1 MGDRTAEEGVIRFE
15 VDHETCPLEE
25 RVFGDTARALAAW
38 RDVLARLG
46 LIGRDPA
53 RYHGLGY
60 GNVSA
65 RVPPF
70 GDVGRG
76 QRRFLVTGTQTGGRR
91 GVTLDDFCLVERYD
105 IARNQVRSRG
115 RIPPSSESLTHGAI
129 YDIAPT
135 ARIVLHGHAPELW
148 RHARALGLPITRA
161 EALNG
166 TPDMALEVQRLYRQ
180 STLSGTGILAM
191 GGHEDGVIAFGGTA
205 AQAGETLVCA
215 LARALA
221 LGADPSPRS
230 GPGAGP

>member
-1 MGDRTAEEGVIRFE
+1 MSDRSTEGILRFE
-15 VDHETCPLEE
+15 VDHQTAGLERRLYQE
-25 RVFGDTARALAAW
+25 TARVLVAW
-38 RDVLARLG
+38 RELLARLG
-46 LIGRDPA
+46 LLGRDPA

-76 QRRFLVTGTQTGGRR
+76 QRRFLVTGTQTGERAR
-91 GVTLDDFCLVERYD
+91 LTLDDFCLVERYD
-105 IARNQVRSRG
+105 VVRNQVQSRG
-115 RIPPSSESLTHGAI
+115 RVMPSSESLTHASI
-129 YDIAPT
+129 YDVAPA
-135 ARIVLHGHAPELW
+135 ARVVLHGHAPELW
-148 RHARALGLPITRA
+148 RHARALGLPVTCV
-161 EALNG
+161 EASNG

-205 AQAGETLVCA
+205 SQAGETLVRS

-221 LGADPSPRS
+221 LAADPAQCSDS
-230 GPGAGP
+230 GMAP

>member
-1 MGDRTAEEGVIRFE
+1 MSDGSTEGILRFE
-15 VDHETCPLEE
+15 VDHETAGLERRLYE
-25 RVFGDTARALAAW
+25 ETARALVAW
-38 RDVLARLG
+38 RELMARLG
-46 LIGRDPA
+46 LLGRDPA

-76 QRRFLVTGTQTGGRR
+76 QRRFLVTGTQTGGRAR
-91 GVTLDDFCLVERYD
+91 LTLDDFCLVERYD
-105 IARNQVRSRG
+105 VARNQVRSRG
-115 RIPPSSESLTHGAI
+115 RVTPSLESLTHAAI
-129 YDIAPT
+129 YDIAPA
-135 ARIVLHGHAPELW
+135 ARAVLHGHAPELW
-148 RHARALGLPITRA
+148 RHARALGLPVTRA

-191 GGHEDGVIAFGGTA
+191 GGHEDGVIAFGGSA
-205 AQAGETLVCA
+205 GEAGETLVSS

-221 LGADPSPRS
+221 ADAAPRS
-230 GPGAGP
+230 DSGGTP